1 MMNKLSVIVPV
12 YNEEK
17 NITEF
22 LNRLIG
28 TLKKINA
35 DYEIIFLLDPST
47 DNTEELIINETKKN
61 NKIKLIVFSR
71 RFGQPSATMAGIH
84 YASGERCVI
93 IDCDLQD
100 PPELIEEM
108 NKKMNEGFDAVLA
121 RRSSRI
127 GETFIKKLITK
138 VGYYLIEKITDIKI
152 PKNTG
157 DFRIISK
164 RIIENLKKFKEPNG
178 FLRGLVAY
186 IGFNQAFVDY
196 DRDERF
202 DGHSKYNKYLGS
214 IQIAFNGIF
223 GFSSRPLFLMSII
236 GFVFALLSFSIG
248 AYYLL
253 VKLIDPTIT
262 PGLSSTVLFI
272 TFFSGLNLIG
282 LGLLGEYV
290 GRIYDEVKNRPNFI
304 IDKKYN
310 FDD

>member
-1 MMNKLSVIVPV
+1 M
-12 YNEEK
+12 
-17 NITEF
+17 
-22 LNRLIG
+22 
-28 TLKKINA
+28 
-35 DYEIIFLLDPST
+35 IIA
-47 DNTEELIINETKKN
+47 ETKKN

-84 YASGERCVI
+84 HVNGDRCVI

-100 PPELIEEM
+100 PRELIEEM
-108 NKKMNEGFDAVLA
+108 NQKMNEGFDAVLA
-121 RRSSRI
+121 RRKSRI

-138 VGYYLIEKITDIKI
+138 VGYKLIEKITDIKI

-186 IGFNQAFVDY
+186 IGFNQAFIDY

-202 DGHSKYNKYLGS
+202 DGKSKYNKYFGS

-236 GFVFALLSFSIG
+236 GFTFALFSFLIG
-248 AYYLL
+248 IYYILI
-253 VKLIDPTIT
+253 KLIDPTIT

-282 LGLLGEYV
+282 F
-290 GRIYDEVKNRPNFI
+290 RFI
-304 IDKKYN
+304 RRVCWKDL
-310 FDD
+310 

>member
-1 MMNKLSVIVPV
+1 MTKKISILVPV

-17 NITEF
+17 NILIF
-22 LNRLIG
+22 LSRLIKVLNKIG
-28 TLKKINA
+28 T
-35 DYEIIFLLDPST
+35 DYEIIFLMDPSS
-47 DNTEELIINETKKN
+47 DNTEKIIVNETIKN
-61 NKIKLIVFSR
+61 KKIKLIVFSR

-84 YASGERCVI
+84 YLSGDRCVI

-100 PPELIEEM
+100 PPELIYDM
-108 NKKMNEGFDAVLA
+108 YQKMNQGYDVVLA
-121 RRSSRI
+121 RRKTRK
-127 GETFIKKLITK
+127 GETLIKKLVTK
-138 VGYYLIEKITDIKI
+138 IGYQLIEKITDIKI
-152 PKNTG
+152 PKDTG

-164 RIIENLKKFKEPNG
+164 RIIENLRKFKEPNA

-186 IGFNQAFVDY
+186 IGFNQTYIEY
-196 DRDERF
+196 DRDQRLE
-202 DGHSKYNKYLGS
+202 GNSKYNKYLGS

-223 GFSSRPLFLMSII
+223 GFSSKPLFLMSII
-236 GFVFALLSFSIG
+236 GFIFALISFSIG
-248 AYYLL
+248 IYYLL
-253 VKLIDPTIT
+253 IKLFDPSVT
-262 PGLSSTVLFI
+262 PGLPSTILFI